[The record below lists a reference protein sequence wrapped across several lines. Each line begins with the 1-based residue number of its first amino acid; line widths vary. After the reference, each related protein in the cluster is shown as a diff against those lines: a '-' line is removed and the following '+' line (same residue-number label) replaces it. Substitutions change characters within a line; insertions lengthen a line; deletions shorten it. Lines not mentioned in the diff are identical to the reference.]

1 MQQLMEII
9 RRCPA
14 EEQGGGRGE
23 EQGGGRGDQPPESKR
38 RKKTGIRHSRKGRT
52 GEL

>member
-23 EQGGGRGDQPPESKR
+23 DQPPESKR